1 MSRVYTSV
9 TIVLSI
15 IIMSISYLSMMKHEY
30 KKYDKLIS
38 EIEYCVEN
46 DMTENAIEK
55 SELLS
60 SEWNNSAK
68 KLSFFVSNTILDEIT
83 DSSAKR
89 TPLIRSGSDEI
100 IAETEFLKKRLKR
113 IYSRDMPYIYNIF

>member
-83 DSSAKR
+83 DSSAKI
-89 TPLIRSGSDEI
+89 TPLIRSSSDEI